1 MDLYLKYEINI
12 CIFALFF
19 SHISFTNDLIKNE
32 TIINK
37 TIFLDKFLKKII

>member
-1 MDLYLKYEINI
+1 MDLYLKYNLIF

-19 SHISFTNDLIKNE
+19 SHISFANELIKNE

-37 TIFLDKFLKKII
+37 TIFS